1 MCALRVVRTL
11 SELGVTWVD
20 GDQDPFFKIYRA
32 ESAIMIS
39 KEKIKKIDIY
49 REDGE
54 RILTTNR
61 FTFPRDFFKIKGYEL
76 VAIRGRGLPIV
87 EKDHNIDVIFEYV
100 NGTRIKCRTHAD
112 ISTDQQLNFH
122 VDDGEVLEE
131 RRRSYKVT
139 TKEAA
144 YITAIER
151 GEEVIELEE
160 PHEATI
166 LNINLGGVFLTCDIE
181 LFAGDFV
188 DFIFLPDNMEVKA
201 EILRVQRDTSG
212 GVEGYGCRFLGITP
226 SQEERLVRHLFEC
239 QMAERER
246 LKQKE
251 GR

>member
-1 MCALRVVRTL
+1 
-11 SELGVTWVD
+11 
-20 GDQDPFFKIYRA
+20 
-32 ESAIMIS
+32 MIS

-49 REDGE
+49 KETGE
-54 RILTTNR
+54 RILTTNK

-76 VAIRGRGLPIV
+76 VAIRGRGLPV
-87 EKDHNIDVIFEYV
+87 LDKNHNIDVVFEYV
-100 NGTRIKCRTHAD
+100 SGTRIKCRTHVD
-112 ISTDQQLNFH
+112 ISTEEQMNFH

-131 RRRSYKVT
+131 RRRSYKVA

-151 GEEVIELEE
+151 GDEVIELEE
-160 PHEATI
+160 KQEATI
-166 LNINLGGVFLTCDIE
+166 HNINLGGVLLSCEIE
-181 LFAGDFV
+181 LFPGDYV

-201 EILRVQRDTSG
+201 EILRVQKDDNGNVS
-212 GVEGYGCRFLGITP
+212 GYGCQFLGITP

-239 QMAERER
+239 QMAERDR